1 MNLSP
6 PAKSETFTIDA
17 PVDRQ
22 SGQEEDGGFDIRK
35 LITLVWRGKWVIA
48 VSMFV
53 GLCLAIVS
61 VAALQDQYTA
71 TATVLYTPDSRNVV
85 DIQDVVNAS
94 ESYDALGTEIQ
105 ILSSS
110 LILTQVVESLKLYET
125 AFFNPALKTE
135 PTTMDTI
142 RAWLSWRN
150 WIPWEMLRNIGLVA
164 PPSPPELLSEE
175 ERQARLVRRARTI
188 LSDNMDLQPIPN
200 TRVIAISFTS
210 DRGNTSARVVNGIA
224 RQYITAQLEA
234 KLAATREATLWLTD
248 RVEEL
253 RIEVQD
259 ADEAV
264 TAYQTELEE
273 ATGRSTIRLTQQL
286 EVLNNALSVA
296 TAERSALGIRV
307 RRAEEE
313 LQDTGRIL
321 LLSDFRQSETIERY
335 RTQEIEVLADR
346 AALEE
351 LVDPGH
357 ERLRALDGRLAHIR
371 ENIRTEAGRVVETL
385 RNEYEIAKS
394 KEEEIRSEILNL
406 QRELQTQ
413 DAAEVQLRQLQ
424 READASKLIYQSF
437 LGRLKETTQQ
447 SKLEEAD
454 AVILSP
460 AEPPRSADAQ
470 RGNRIIM
477 LGGALGMMAGFG
489 LVFLMDRLNN
499 TFRSIEQAQ
508 DVTGIPVLGTVPLLG
523 VGRADGPDVVRHA
536 LESSTSSLAES
547 IRKLRTSILFSNIDD
562 PPRTLM
568 FVSSVPAEGK
578 STTSLLVAL
587 MSAQIGKSVVI
598 VDCDLRR
605 PMLRSLMGEDADPS
619 ASLLSVL
626 DGTVPIENAFGE
638 DPETGLHYIAGAS
651 DEAIP
656 MNAADILS
664 SVRFR
669 EFVKE
674 LRESYDLVVLDLP
687 PVLSVADA
695 TIVADVSDAIL
706 YCVQWDDTPRGA
718 VLEGLREFSTVDTAV
733 SGLVLTMVNEK
744 RATSYGYS
752 SYGYGYYRNSYTSH
766 YIDD

>member
-1 MNLSP
+1 
-6 PAKSETFTIDA
+6 
-17 PVDRQ
+17 
-22 SGQEEDGGFDIRK
+22 
-35 LITLVWRGKWVIA
+35 
-48 VSMFV
+48 
-53 GLCLAIVS
+53 
-61 VAALQDQYTA
+61 
-71 TATVLYTPDSRNVV
+71 
-85 DIQDVVNAS
+85 
-94 ESYDALGTEIQ
+94 
-105 ILSSS
+105 
-110 LILTQVVESLKLYET
+110 
-125 AFFNPALKTE
+125 
-135 PTTMDTI
+135 
-142 RAWLSWRN
+142 
-150 WIPWEMLRNIGLVA
+150 
-164 PPSPPELLSEE
+164 
-175 ERQARLVRRARTI
+175 
-188 LSDNMDLQPIPN
+188 
-200 TRVIAISFTS
+200 
-210 DRGNTSARVVNGIA
+210 
-224 RQYITAQLEA
+224 
-234 KLAATREATLWLTD
+234 
-248 RVEEL
+248 
-253 RIEVQD
+253 
-259 ADEAV
+259 
-264 TAYQTELEE
+264 
-273 ATGRSTIRLTQQL
+273 
-286 EVLNNALSVA
+286 
-296 TAERSALGIRV
+296 
-307 RRAEEE
+307 
-313 LQDTGRIL
+313 
-321 LLSDFRQSETIERY
+321 
-335 RTQEIEVLADR
+335 
-346 AALEE
+346 
-351 LVDPGH
+351 H

-460 AEPPRSADAQ
+460 AEAPGSPDAQ

-499 TFRSIEQAQ
+499 TFRSVEQAQ
-508 DVTGIPVLGTVPLLG
+508 DVTGLPILGTVPWLG
-523 VGRADGPDVVRHA
+523 MSRAAGADVVRHA
-536 LESSTSSLAES
+536 LESSTSSLAEA

-605 PMLRSLMGEDADPS
+605 PMLRALMGEDADPS

-626 DGTVPIENAFGE
+626 DGTVPMENAFGE

-651 DEAIP
+651 NEAIP

-706 YCVQWDDTPRGA
+706 YCVQWDETPRGA

-733 SGLVLTMVNEK
+733 SGLVLTMVDEK